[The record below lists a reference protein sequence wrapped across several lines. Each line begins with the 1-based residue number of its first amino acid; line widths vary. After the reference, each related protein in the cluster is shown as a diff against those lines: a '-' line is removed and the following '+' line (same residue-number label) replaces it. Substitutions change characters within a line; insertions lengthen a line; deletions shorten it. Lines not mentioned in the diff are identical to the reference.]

1 MCYRFSV
8 IHCYLRHWWQRRYC
22 FDRRLSVCLCVCLS
36 EKNRITQSYG
46 WIFLK
51 FGKTVDF
58 LIRVLRYVSGQTD
71 GQTHGHAGCNTFH
84 TYRGDVITSRCAM
97 RSCVRGVAPAQC
109 RPETSVA
116 SSEWTCEHFVS
127 DRIITGATCLRH
139 AGILWRWHCPNSTS
153 QQRLIHVNLAI
164 DSSLLRATR
173 RRSFVVTFTMSIRAK
188 FSLRHFRHNSVEF
201 AFG

>member
-1 MCYRFSV
+1 MFQVRVKQFSSSGVCEICAICSFLSTLHYYIMCYRFSV

-116 SSEWTCEHFVS
+116 SSE
-127 DRIITGATCLRH
+127 
-139 AGILWRWHCPNSTS
+139 
-153 QQRLIHVNLAI
+153 
-164 DSSLLRATR
+164 
-173 RRSFVVTFTMSIRAK
+173 
-188 FSLRHFRHNSVEF
+188 
-201 AFG
+201 